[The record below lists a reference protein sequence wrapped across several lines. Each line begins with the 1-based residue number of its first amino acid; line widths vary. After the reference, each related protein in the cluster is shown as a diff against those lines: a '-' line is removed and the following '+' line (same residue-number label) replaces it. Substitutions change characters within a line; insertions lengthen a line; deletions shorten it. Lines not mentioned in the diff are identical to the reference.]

1 MTPRPDG
8 TLRRALRRL
17 PRPPSLDRGR
27 AVRALLAFAL
37 AFGSVTAVAGV
48 EYGAFAAMG
57 CYLDAYGNRD
67 PYPRR
72 ATLTALLTGG
82 FVLSFFAASLAAG
95 HTWAMVAVLSL
106 VAVAAT
112 LFVDTLDLSGPGG
125 YFVVLVAALGA
136 FLPPADPAE
145 AAVRSGLVGLGAACA
160 WLFGTI
166 GTLTS
171 PHRPEQRAAS
181 TALKDVAAFARAA
194 AGAGPGPPDGPLA
207 DARQRACAS
216 LHRAWTALDETRP
229 GWRRRGPDA
238 PRLALHTLLTR
249 LEGVLEVVED
259 SLCEDGAPV
268 PGPWPRLLLD
278 TAGQVRA
285 GRVPAPWPGTAAAPG
300 GPAPCA
306 ATAPWPAPLPPRR
319 RPGDE
324 VRRLYAPSSPFPAVA
339 LRVGLA
345 VAGGTTIAAL
355 VPVLHPAWVA
365 VGAAAALQGG
375 PWRRPT
381 WRSGWRLAGTVVGV
395 GLTAAAFHSYEPGV
409 WVTVTLASAGH
420 ALYRGLPRSSLFVRT
435 MLSTP
440 VALLIADAATLG
452 RPGLGDLATYRLLD
466 VSLGLALG
474 MATTLLVRG
483 IPVRRVRAAVQGAV
497 AATAAALLDRLRTG
511 SADPRSLGK
520 AWEALAAL
528 WTMYAAVPAEEIR
541 TTRTAAQLWPT
552 LLALRRLLAWN
563 LLAPP
568 GRLGP
573 GEADRTGAYLDAL
586 STAAGAGL
594 PGSPEIRAALPSPSL
609 PGHPDLARRL
619 ADLHRAL
626 ASSPPALTGRRRRG
640 GHLWRRVL
648 RRR

>member
-1 MTPRPDG
+1 M
-8 TLRRALRRL
+8 
-17 PRPPSLDRGR
+17 RGHR
-27 AVRALLAFAL
+27 AVA
-37 AFGSVTAVAGV
+37 
-48 EYGAFAAMG
+48 
-57 CYLDAYGNRD
+57 
-67 PYPRR
+67 
-72 ATLTALLTGG
+72 
-82 FVLSFFAASLAAG
+82 
-95 HTWAMVAVLSL
+95 
-106 VAVAAT
+106 
-112 LFVDTLDLSGPGG
+112 
-125 YFVVLVAALGA
+125 
-136 FLPPADPAE
+136 
-145 AAVRSGLVGLGAACA
+145 
-160 WLFGTI
+160 
-166 GTLTS
+166 
-171 PHRPEQRAAS
+171 
-181 TALKDVAAFARAA
+181 
-194 AGAGPGPPDGPLA
+194 
-207 DARQRACAS
+207 
-216 LHRAWTALDETRP
+216 
-229 GWRRRGPDA
+229 
-238 PRLALHTLLTR
+238 
-249 LEGVLEVVED
+249 
-259 SLCEDGAPV
+259 
-268 PGPWPRLLLD
+268 
-278 TAGQVRA
+278 
-285 GRVPAPWPGTAAAPG
+285 
-300 GPAPCA
+300 
-306 ATAPWPAPLPPRR
+306 APLPPRR

-381 WRSGWRLAGTVVGV
+381 WRSGWRLAGTVLGV

-409 WVTVTLASAGH
+409 WVTVALASAGH

-568 GRLGP
+568 GLPGP
-573 GEADRTGAYLDAL
+573 GRP
-586 STAAGAGL
+586 TAPAPTWTPCPPRPA
-594 PGSPEIRAALPSPSL
+594 PGCPVPRDPRRPPSL
-609 PGHPDLARRL
+609 APRPSGPGPAARGPAPRPRLLAARH
-619 ADLHRAL
+619 HR
-626 ASSPPALTGRRRRG
+626 PAPARG